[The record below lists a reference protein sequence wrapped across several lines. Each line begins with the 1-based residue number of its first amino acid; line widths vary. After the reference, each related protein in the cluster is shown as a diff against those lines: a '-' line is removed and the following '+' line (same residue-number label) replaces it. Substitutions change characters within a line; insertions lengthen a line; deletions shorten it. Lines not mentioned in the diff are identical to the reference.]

1 VTQSAAKTIDRTLK
15 YNPVFDR
22 RNEQVR
28 GLWQRN
34 GVYYAQ
40 VKVRGWTGQVPLHGG
55 TVADAVAA
63 RQVLKTEIKS
73 GTFYTPAKLKE
84 KQEKEEA
91 GFVDRCMV
99 GAHQCGQPSD

>member
-1 VTQSAAKTIDRTLK
+1 VTPSAAKTIDHALK
-15 YNPVFDR
+15 YSPVFDR
-22 RNEQVR
+22 RNERVR

-55 TVADAVAA
+55 TVADALAA
-63 RQVLKTEIKS
+63 RQVLKTEIKA
-73 GTFYTPAKLKE
+73 GTFLTPAKLKE

-91 GFVDRCMV
+91 GFVDRGMV
-99 GAHQCGQPSD
+99 GAHQRGQPSG